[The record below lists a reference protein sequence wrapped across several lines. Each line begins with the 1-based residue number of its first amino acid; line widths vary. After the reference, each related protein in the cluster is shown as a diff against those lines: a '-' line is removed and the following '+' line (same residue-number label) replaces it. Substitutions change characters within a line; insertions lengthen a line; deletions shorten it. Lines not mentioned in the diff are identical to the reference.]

1 MLKGANAHIECPTHT
16 AISQACTRVGF
27 DLDNMLTIIHHYV
40 VRNELLH
47 ANLLPMIKHGHFHD
61 LMNRLHDDFCKIPKF
76 VSALED
82 IQLDLMVKL
91 LGTMIN
97 LLA

>member
-1 MLKGANAHIECPTHT
+1 
-16 AISQACTRVGF
+16 
-27 DLDNMLTIIHHYV
+27 MLTIIHHYV